1 MLPSRGVAAPAGG
14 RMWRCCLV
22 PQQPEENIGV
32 LDAYLRL
39 LGGFA
44 LLALGMGRKLGRAS
58 SFLAVLLGASKVAE
72 GITRYCPLYD
82 LLDLTSAG
90 GSLRRSERP
99 RASRSLG
106 QREAGEEP
114 ASRIVERTFPW
125 DEELSVPGP
134 EAGSLEAGGPESHGL
149 GNDAGGEP
157 EPKANSPRR
166 PVRRV
171 VGRVWRDRP
180 RTAEKDE

>member
-1 MLPSRGVAAPAGG
+1 VADGPP
-14 RMWRCCLV
+14 RSCPV
-22 PQQPEENIGV
+22 SH
-32 LDAYLRL
+32 
-39 LGGFA
+39 
-44 LLALGMGRKLGRAS
+44 LLALAR
-58 SFLAVLLGASKVAE
+58 
-72 GITRYCPLYD
+72 
-82 LLDLTSAG
+82 AG
-90 GSLRRSERP
+90 GSLRRGERP
-99 RASRSLG
+99 RASRSFG

-171 VGRVWRDRP
+171 VGRVWRDRA